1 MKLAISKKKIMLATV
16 FTSGL
21 ALAISQSTFAQPD
34 PPDMQPDAQ
43 TNTQAKQN
51 TSPQMHHQRNPEM
64 QQARE
69 KFMDDTV
76 AIRKQMAEKNAA
88 MQALMKAETP
98 DATKVSQLAG
108 ELFDLREK
116 LRVKAQESG
125 LPMMGRGM
133 GKGMGM
139 DENGAMPCQG
149 MGKSQHMK

>member
-1 MKLAISKKKIMLATV
+1 MKLAISKKKIMIATV

-34 PPDMQPDAQ
+34 SPDMQPDAQ
-43 TNTQAKQN
+43 INTQEKQN
-51 TSPQMHHQRNPEM
+51 TSPHKHHHINPEM
-64 QQARE
+64 QKAHE

-116 LRVKAQESG
+116 LRIKAQESG

-133 GKGMGM
+133 RKGMGM
-139 DENGAMPCQG
+139 DENDAMPCQG